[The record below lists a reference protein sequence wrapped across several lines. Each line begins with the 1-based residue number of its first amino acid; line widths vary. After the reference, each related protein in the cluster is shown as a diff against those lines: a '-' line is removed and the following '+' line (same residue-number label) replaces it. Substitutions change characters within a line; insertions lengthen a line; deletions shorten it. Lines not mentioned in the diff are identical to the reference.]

1 MLILK
6 GFGFKD
12 IWLQLSKTVLFAFI
26 IYGLA
31 VWIYKKKCYCLFLMK
46 KA

>member
-1 MLILK
+1 MRMLILK

-12 IWLQLSKTVLFAFI
+12 ILLQLSKTVLFAFI

-31 VWIYKKKCYCLFLMK
+31 VWFIKRNAIVYF
-46 KA
+46 